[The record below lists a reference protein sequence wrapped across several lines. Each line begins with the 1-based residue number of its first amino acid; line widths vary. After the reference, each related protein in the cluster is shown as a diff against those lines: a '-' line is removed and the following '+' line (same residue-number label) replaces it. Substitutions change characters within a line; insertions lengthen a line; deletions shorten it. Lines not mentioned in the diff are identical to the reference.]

1 MTMQEAIALQ
11 PAWIGYWLKVLFV
24 CAFILP
30 FALLI
35 WKQSRIAGI
44 LTIIA
49 SFAAGFA
56 TSKLYDAVGY
66 VKLLG
71 LPHIIFWTPIAIYLV
86 MQLRKPDMPKLPRT
100 IMMAILAGIMI
111 SLAFDYTDLIRYL
124 LGNRTPLEGTV

>member
-11 PAWIGYWLKVLFV
+11 PAWVGHWLKVLFV
-24 CAFILP
+24 CAYILP

-35 WKQSRIAGI
+35 WKQSRKAGI
-44 LTIIA
+44 LAVIA

-56 TSKLYDAVGY
+56 TAKLYDVVGY

-71 LPHIIFWTPIAIYLV
+71 LPHLLFWTPLSIYLI
-86 MQLRKPDMPKLPRT
+86 MQLRKPDMAKAPRY
-100 IMMAILAGIMI
+100 IMMAIVGAILI

-124 LGNRTPLEGTV
+124 AGDRTPLEGTI